1 MSVLFTSHASS
12 DKFQYG
18 TSTSITATGRPMSPV
33 IAQNVI
39 VLLGVILPDHHMGKQ
54 L

>member
-12 DKFQYG
+12 EKFKYS
-18 TSTSITATGRPMSPV
+18 TSTSITATGRPISPI

-39 VLLGVILPDHHMGKQ
+39 LLLGVILPDHHMGKQ